1 MSLEISI
8 PQLGITMEEG
18 TISEWLVA
26 HGDTVTAGQPI
37 YMIETDKVESEIE
50 SPVAG
55 VITLIGEP
63 GATYPV
69 GTVIAAIT

>member
-1 MSLEISI
+1 
-8 PQLGITMEEG
+8 
-18 TISEWLVA
+18 
-26 HGDTVTAGQPI
+26 
-37 YMIETDKVESEIE
+37 MIETDKVESEIE